1 MSKVGVTLSICFIFV
16 LIALII
22 ILFHPITKILYHN
35 PVCGDGSL
43 EKTCSTRKP
52 YFCYGG
58 NLREKATICGCPGN
72 LTQVGDSCYSDF
84 QMKPKEINL
93 KYVLRGRENKIN
105 YIVYGGL
112 TDYLLKLPVAISY
125 NLTAQPSRVDFKLR
139 DINEEEQ
146 RHLLLPLVIEIQNRE
161 QDKEDQVR
169 IAISIVQN
177 IPWGLSDK
185 STVFRDTKIAYS
197 RHPYEV
203 LYDQKGICGEKSEL
217 LAFLLREIGYDVALF
232 YNQEENH
239 ESIGI
244 KCPLEKSWGGTG
256 YCFVETTGPSIIS
269 DTSIPYAGG
278 LTIKSKP
285 QVLSISNGDSLSEDM
300 YEYKDAETLIDIRKA
315 LNGKSFF
322 FNPMK
327 FISFNNLENKYGLAK
342 EYNPA

>member
-1 MSKVGVTLSICFIFV
+1 MSKLGVTLSLCFIFV
-16 LIALII
+16 LIALAII
-22 ILFHPITKILYHN
+22 FLHPITKILYKN
-35 PVCGDGSL
+35 PVCSDGSL
-43 EKTCSTRKP
+43 EKTCSTNKP
-52 YFCYGG
+52 YFCG
-58 NLREKATICGCPGN
+58 NGMLREKATICGCPGN
-72 LTQVGDSCYSDF
+72 LTQVGDTCDSDF
-84 QMKPKEINL
+84 QTKPKEITL
-93 KYVLRGRENKIN
+93 KYVLRGQENKFN

-112 TDYLLKLPVAISY
+112 TDYLSKLPAGISY

-139 DINEEEQ
+139 DINEEQQ
-146 RHLLLPLVIEIQNRE
+146 RYLLLPLVAEIQNRAP
-161 QDKEDQVR
+161 DKEDQAR

-185 STVFRDTKIAYS
+185 STVFRDTKVIYS

-203 LYDQKGICGEKSEL
+203 LYDGHGICGEKSEL

-244 KCPLEKSWGGTG
+244 KCPLDKSWDETG
-256 YCFVETTGPSIIS
+256 YCFVETTGPAIIS
-269 DTSIPYAGG
+269 DTTIPYSGG
-278 LTIKSKP
+278 LTIQSKP
-285 QVLSISNGDSLSEDM
+285 QVLLISNGASLSDDM
-300 YEYKDAETLIDIRKA
+300 YEYQDAEALMDIRKA

-342 EYNPA
+342 EYNAG